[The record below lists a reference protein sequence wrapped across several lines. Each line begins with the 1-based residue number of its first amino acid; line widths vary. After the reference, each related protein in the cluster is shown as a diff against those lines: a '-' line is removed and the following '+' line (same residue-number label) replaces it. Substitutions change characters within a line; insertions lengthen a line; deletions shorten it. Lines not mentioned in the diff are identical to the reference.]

1 MNKKIYAIVTAL
13 VITTGGLAVAGSAI
27 NSENVSAE
35 TGAMVLSE
43 AEKSEGLI
51 YGEGDICE
59 IDGNKVIISME
70 GRKREFTYKYAG
82 DFVGFEKVCFI
93 YDDATSTIERMA
105 RVEAIG
111 LTTIVG
117 NMVTEQATIKAID
130 GRNLVVEIL
139 GQEITMNYY
148 HNEDLRVGDTIEVT
162 YNDIS
167 HVVYQVKLIDAVTE
181 TTTDTQVT
189 EVTADTDFTT
199 TNETYPTE
207 TTTVPET
214 PDFTEIADVNGDGK
228 VNILDLM
235 QFAQYIAGVEGT
247 SGADVNGDGK
257 ANILDLMAIA
267 QYIVGGEEVTTTT
280 TEATDLMTT
289 TKETTTEAT
298 DLMTTTKETTTEAT
312 DLMTTTETFVSVTDV
327 TTAPFETTTTTWE
340 DTNIHHDV

>member
-51 YGEGDICE
+51 YGEGDICKIDGDKIVIE
-59 IDGNKVIISME
+59 IDGVEK
-70 GRKREFTYKYAG
+70 EFTYEYAN
-82 DFVGFEKVCFI
+82 DFRYFDEVSFI
-93 YDDATSTIERMA
+93 YDGNTNVIKRMTHIEL
-105 RVEAIG
+105 IG
-111 LTTIVG
+111 ETTIVG
-117 NMVTEQATIKAID
+117 NKVTEQAIVKAID
-130 GRNLVVEIL
+130 GKNFVVEIL
-139 GQEITMNYY
+139 GQEMTFEYMYTD
-148 HNEDLRVGDTIEVT
+148 ELKVGDIINLT
-162 YNDIS
+162 YNDLS
-167 HVVYQVKLIDAVTE
+167 YVVYYVRIIGMVTE
-181 TTTDTQVT
+181 TTDTQVT

>member
-82 DFVGFEKVCFI
+82 DFVGFEEVCFI

-139 GQEITMNYY
+139 GQEITMDYY

-162 YNDIS
+162 YNDLS

-280 TEATDLMTT
+280 T
-289 TKETTTEAT
+289 